1 MYHDHRFRQFQYPSA
16 RAAARFIV
24 AITTWLLGIFTTA
37 LAAAADPPL
46 RDIPLQSQITHV
58 QPLTGIVFWTTNENN
73 NGDWIQLEY
82 AYIRY
87 DDVIRGKDNYDWSI
101 IDKMLAD
108 VASRSHQAVLRF
120 YFVYPGQKAAVPAF
134 VKTSPGYEET
144 FAKSEGKETSF
155 CDWRSETLQQ
165 TTLDFYTAFA
175 ARYDSDPRLAYLQ
188 TGFGLWAEYHIYDG
202 PMELGKTFPSKA
214 FQATFANHMTGVL
227 KQTPWSISIDAADDS
242 RSPMAQDPSLREL
255 SFGLFDDSFLHKK
268 HNQYNADSW
277 AQFGRDRWK
286 KNPAGGEL
294 SYYTNRDQK
303 LALSENGPHGIAFEK
318 LAADY
323 HISYMIGDGQS
334 EYQTSKRI
342 AEAGIALGYRFR
354 ITAFRS
360 AASSDGSGRS
370 EVVVTNEGIAPIYHD
385 AFVTVNSVRAPATL
399 RGLLPG
405 ETKTFIIPA
414 GSDSPTLTIQSDRL
428 VPGQTIEFNASLNK

>member
-1 MYHDHRFRQFQYPSA
+1 MSA
-16 RAAARFIV
+16 NQRTRCIV
-24 AITTWLLGIFTTA
+24 AITSWLLAVCTA
-37 LAAAADPPL
+37 AQIKAAEPRL
-46 RDIPLQSQITHV
+46 RDIPLQSKITRV
-58 QPLTGIVFWTTNENN
+58 QPLTGIVLWTTNGNN
-73 NGDWIQLEY
+73 DGDWIQLEY

-87 DDVIRGKDNYDWSI
+87 DDVIRGKDSYDWSV

-108 VASRSHQAVLRF
+108 VAARRHQAVLRF

-134 VKTSPGYEET
+134 VKVSPGYEET
-144 FAKSEGKETSF
+144 EAKSEGKETTF

-214 FQATFANHMTGVL
+214 FQAKFANHLARVH
-227 KQTPWSISIDAADDS
+227 KQTPWSISIDAADGM
-242 RSPMAQDPSLREL
+242 RSPMAQDASLRAL

-294 SYYTNRDQK
+294 SYYSTHDQK
-303 LALSENGPHGIAFEK
+303 LALSENGPHGMTFEQ

-323 HISYMIGDGQS
+323 HISYMIGDGQPK
-334 EYQTSKRI
+334 YQTRQRI
-342 AEAGIALGYRFR
+342 AEAGMALGYRFR

-360 AASSDGSGRS
+360 ASSTGGSPGAGEPARS
-370 EVVVTNEGIAPIYHD
+370 EVVVTNEGIAPLYHD
-385 AFVTVNSVRAPATL
+385 AFVTVDAVRASETL

-405 ETKTFIIPA
+405 ETKTFTIPA

-428 VPGQTIEFNASLNK
+428 VPGQTIEFNASLRM

>member
-1 MYHDHRFRQFQYPSA
+1 MSANQRFQRPSA
-16 RAAARFIV
+16 RDVATRYRV
-24 AITTWLLGIFTTA
+24 AITSWMLVVFTAAFITA
-37 LAAAADPPL
+37 AEPPL
-46 RDIPLQSQITHV
+46 RNIPLQSKITRV
-58 QPLTGIVFWTTNENN
+58 QPLTGMVLWTTNENN

-87 DDVIRGKDNYDWSI
+87 DDVIRGKDNYDWSV
-101 IDKMLAD
+101 IDNMLAD
-108 VASRSHQAVLRF
+108 IASRRHQAVLRF
-120 YFVYPGQKAAVPAF
+120 YFVYPGQQAAVPAF
-134 VKTSPGYEET
+134 VKTSPGYEEIA
-144 FAKSEGKETSF
+144 AKSEGKETSF
-155 CDWRSETLQQ
+155 CDWRCEVLQQ

-175 ARYDSDPRLAYLQ
+175 ARYDTDPRLAYLQ

-214 FQATFANHMTGVL
+214 FQAAFANHLTRVF

-242 RSPMAQDPSLREL
+242 RSPMAQDASLRAL

-268 HNQYNADSW
+268 HNQYNANAW
-277 AQFGRDRWK
+277 AQFGRERWK

-294 SYYTNRDQK
+294 SYYSARDQK
-303 LALSENGPHGIAFEK
+303 LALSEHGPHAMTFEK

-323 HISYMIGDGQS
+323 HISYMIGDDQP
-334 EYQTSKRI
+334 EYQTRQRI
-342 AEAGIALGYRFR
+342 AEAGMALGYRFR
-354 ITAFRS
+354 ITAVRS
-360 AASSDGSGRS
+360 APSLGGPARS

-385 AFVTVNSVRAPATL
+385 AFVAVDSVRASETL

-405 ETKTFIIPA
+405 ETKTFMIPA

-428 VPGQTIEFNASLNK
+428 VPGQTIEFNASIGM